1 MNPALPTYVLITP
14 ARNEEA
20 FIELTLKKQT
30 VETKAASNPTLIIE
44 QATRLEL
51 SAGIAMPA
59 PGFINSG

>member
-1 MNPALPTYVLITP
+1 
-14 ARNEEA
+14 
-20 FIELTLKKQT
+20 LTLKKQT

-59 PGFINSG
+59 PGFANSG